1 MLAGAER
8 QAAAGGEIELARI
21 AGDLGKHGGEPA
33 AAEPFLED
41 PERIDG
47 AGHPD
52 EDEAGRRKAE
62 APETGGIGHSRVVC
76 CSGLH
81 DPEDRAGIVMAQA
94 REKRGGKPGGRGDI
108 AAFAA
113 ADLMERGT
121 AETAAEGAIDPRNRE
136 GNDSGTTIPAI
147 FFLAAAPGRM
157 RGRRKDDCFRGAPFD
172 FGDAAAQAANIRL
185 RHENACAHGLF
196 PE

>member
-1 MLAGAER
+1 MLASAKR

-21 AGDLGKHGGEPA
+21 AGDLGQHGGEAA
-33 AAEPFLED
+33 AAEPFFED
-41 PERIDG
+41 PERIDR

-62 APETGGIGHSRVVC
+62 APEAGGIGHTRVVRG
-76 CSGLH
+76 GLH

-136 GNDSGTTIPAI
+136 RDDSGTMISAV
-147 FFLAAAPGRM
+147 FFPVAAPGRI
-157 RGRRKDDCFRGAPFD
+157 RARRKDDRFRGAPFD